1 MRARRTAVAAALA
14 ASLAAVPAGADLSVF
29 AGAVGFD
36 EEVNLESA
44 PGFGL
49 RWGRSGATFG
59 GETSLMISRP
69 TRDIDIQGVDES
81 STTAVFYEGRFL
93 VNFPTGDLK
102 PFAGVGLGAVT
113 LTATDP
119 PENIVDAD
127 LLQTLNAVSELQ
139 TSTSLSYGG
148 GIRYRVQE
156 RLDFRLDLR
165 QYLVFSVRGA
175 VVSEASRQVE
185 EITGADVATEDYTVR
200 YDEISGGI
208 VINF

>member
-1 MRARRTAVAAALA
+1 MRAHRTAVAAALA
-14 ASLAAVPAGADLSVF
+14 AALTTVPAGADLSAF
-29 AGAVGFD
+29 AGTVGFD
-36 EEVNLESA
+36 EDVNLQSA

-69 TRDIDIQGVDES
+69 TREIRGVEETT
-81 STTAVFYEGRFL
+81 TTAIFYEGRFL
-93 VNFPTGDLK
+93 VNFPTGNLK

-119 PENIVDAD
+119 PENIEDAD
-127 LLQTLNAVSELQ
+127 LLQTLNAISELQ

-156 RLDFRLDLR
+156 RLDIRFDLR
-165 QYLVFSVRGA
+165 QYQVFSVRGA
-175 VVSEASRQVE
+175 VVAETSRQVE
-185 EITGADVATEDYTVR
+185 EITGADLETGDYTVQ
-200 YDEISGGI
+200 YSEISAGI
-208 VINF
+208 VLNF

>member
-1 MRARRTAVAAALA
+1 MRARRAAAAAAIAAALA
-14 ASLAAVPAGADLSVF
+14 TAPAGADLSAF
-29 AGAVGFD
+29 AATVEFD
-36 EEVNLESA
+36 EDVNLESA

-49 RWGRSGATFG
+49 RWGRSGATLG

-69 TRDIDIQGVDES
+69 TRDILGVEKTT
-81 STTAVFYEGRFL
+81 TTAIFYEGRFL
-93 VNFPTGDLK
+93 VNFPTGNLK

-119 PENIVDAD
+119 PGNIEDAD
-127 LLQTLNAVSELQ
+127 LLQTLDAISELQ

-156 RLDFRLDLR
+156 RLDIRFDLR

-175 VVSEASRQVE
+175 VSAEVSRQVE
-185 EITGADVATEDYTVR
+185 EVTGADLATEDYTVQ
-200 YDEISGGI
+200 YNEISAGI
-208 VINF
+208 VISF

>member
-1 MRARRTAVAAALA
+1 MRARRAAAAAAIAAALA
-14 ASLAAVPAGADLSVF
+14 TAPAGADLSAF
-29 AGAVGFD
+29 AGTVEFD
-36 EEVNLESA
+36 GDVNLESA

-69 TRDIDIQGVDES
+69 TRNILGVEKTT
-81 STTAVFYEGRFL
+81 TTAIFYEGRFL
-93 VNFPTGDLK
+93 VNFPTGNLK

-119 PENIVDAD
+119 PGNIEDAD
-127 LLQTLNAVSELQ
+127 LLQTLDAISELQ

-156 RLDFRLDLR
+156 RLDIRFDLR

-175 VVSEASRQVE
+175 VFAEASRQVE
-185 EITGADVATEDYTVR
+185 EVMGADLGTEDYTVQ
-200 YDEISGGI
+200 YNEISAGI
-208 VINF
+208 VVNF

>member
-1 MRARRTAVAAALA
+1 MRARRAAAVAAIAAALA
-14 ASLAAVPAGADLSVF
+14 TVPAGADLSAF
-29 AGAVGFD
+29 AGTVEFD
-36 EEVNLESA
+36 EEVNLERA

-69 TRDIDIQGVDES
+69 TRDILGVEKTT
-81 STTAVFYEGRFL
+81 TTAIFYEGRFL
-93 VNFPTGDLK
+93 VNFPTGNLK

-113 LTATDP
+113 LTATEP
-119 PENIVDAD
+119 PGNIEDAD
-127 LLQTLNAVSELQ
+127 LLQTLDAISELQ

-156 RLDFRLDLR
+156 RLDIRFDLR

-175 VVSEASRQVE
+175 VFAEASRQVE
-185 EITGADVATEDYTVR
+185 EVTGADLGTEDYTVQ
-200 YDEISGGI
+200 YNEISAGI
-208 VINF
+208 VVNF

>member
-1 MRARRTAVAAALA
+1 MRARRVAAAAVLA
-14 ASLAAVPAGADLSVF
+14 AVLATVPAGADLSAF
-29 AGAVGFD
+29 AGTVEFD
-36 EEVNLESA
+36 EDANLDSA

-69 TRDIDIQGVDES
+69 TRDILGVEKTT
-81 STTAVFYEGRFL
+81 TTAIFYEGRFL
-93 VNFPTGDLK
+93 VNFPTGNLK

-119 PENIVDAD
+119 PGNIEDAA
-127 LLQTLNAVSELQ
+127 LLQTLDAISELQ

-156 RLDFRLDLR
+156 RLDIRFDLR

-175 VVSEASRQVE
+175 VVAEASIQVE
-185 EITGADVATEDYTVR
+185 EITGADLATEDYTVQ
-200 YDEISGGI
+200 YNEISAGI

>member
-1 MRARRTAVAAALA
+1 MRARRTAAAAVFAAILA
-14 ASLAAVPAGADLSVF
+14 TVPAGADLSAF
-29 AGAVGFD
+29 AGTVEFD
-36 EEVNLESA
+36 EDVNLGSA

-69 TRDIDIQGVDES
+69 TRDIHGVEKTT
-81 STTAVFYEGRFL
+81 TTAIFYEGRFL
-93 VNFPTGDLK
+93 VNFPTGNLK

-119 PENIVDAD
+119 PGNTEDAE
-127 LLQTLNAVSELQ
+127 LRQTLDAISELQ

-156 RLDFRLDLR
+156 RLDIRFDLR

-175 VVSEASRQVE
+175 VAAEASRQVE
-185 EITGADVATEDYTVR
+185 EITGADLATEEYTVR
-200 YDEISGGI
+200 YNEISAGI

>member
-1 MRARRTAVAAALA
+1 MRARRAAAAAVIAAALA
-14 ASLAAVPAGADLSVF
+14 TVPAGADLSAF
-29 AGAVGFD
+29 AGTVEYD
-36 EEVNLESA
+36 EDVNLESA

-69 TRDIDIQGVDES
+69 TREIRGVEKTT
-81 STTAVFYEGRFL
+81 TTAIFYEGRFL
-93 VNFPTGDLK
+93 VNFPTGNLK

-119 PENIVDAD
+119 PGNIEDAD
-127 LLQTLNAVSELQ
+127 LLQTLDAISELQ
-139 TSTSLSYGG
+139 TNTSLSYGG

-156 RLDFRLDLR
+156 RLDIRFDLR

-175 VVSEASRQVE
+175 VFAEASRQVE
-185 EITGADVATEDYTVR
+185 EVTGADLATGDYTVQ
-200 YDEISGGI
+200 YNEISAGI
-208 VINF
+208 VIIF

>member
-1 MRARRTAVAAALA
+1 MRARRTAAAAFFAAILA
-14 ASLAAVPAGADLSVF
+14 TVPAGADLSAF
-29 AGAVGFD
+29 AGTVEFD
-36 EEVNLESA
+36 EDVNLGSA

-69 TRDIDIQGVDES
+69 SREIHGVEKAT
-81 STTAVFYEGRFL
+81 TTAIFYDGRFL
-93 VNFPTGDLK
+93 VNFPTGNLK

-119 PENIVDAD
+119 PGNIEDAD
-127 LLQTLNAVSELQ
+127 LRETLDAISELQ

-156 RLDFRLDLR
+156 RLDIRFDLR

-175 VVSEASRQVE
+175 VAAEASRQAE
-185 EITGADVATEDYTVR
+185 EMTGAGLATEDYTVQ
-200 YDEISGGI
+200 YNEISAGV

>member
-1 MRARRTAVAAALA
+1 MRARRAAAAAAIAAALA
-14 ASLAAVPAGADLSVF
+14 TAPAGADLSAF
-29 AGAVGFD
+29 AGTVEFD
-36 EEVNLESA
+36 EDVNLESA

-69 TRDIDIQGVDES
+69 TRDILGVEKTT
-81 STTAVFYEGRFL
+81 TTAIFYEGRFL
-93 VNFPTGDLK
+93 VNFPTGNLK

-119 PENIVDAD
+119 PGNIEDAD
-127 LLQTLNAVSELQ
+127 LLQTLDAISELQ

-156 RLDFRLDLR
+156 RLDLRFDLR

-175 VVSEASRQVE
+175 VFAEASRQVE
-185 EITGADVATEDYTVR
+185 EVTGADLATEDYTVQ
-200 YDEISGGI
+200 YNEISGGI
-208 VINF
+208 VIIF

>member
-1 MRARRTAVAAALA
+1 MRAPRTAAAAVLA
-14 ASLAAVPAGADLSVF
+14 AVLATVPAGADLSAF
-29 AGAVGFD
+29 AGTVEFD
-36 EEVNLESA
+36 EDVNLESA

-59 GETSLMISRP
+59 GETSLLISRP
-69 TRDIDIQGVDES
+69 NRNIHGVEE
-81 STTAVFYEGRFL
+81 TTTTVVFYEGRFL

-119 PENIVDAD
+119 PGNIDDAD
-127 LLQTLNAVSELQ
+127 LLQALNAVSELQ
-139 TSTSLSYGG
+139 TNTALSYGG

-156 RLDFRLDLR
+156 RFDIRFDLR

-175 VVSEASRQVE
+175 VVAEAARQVE
-185 EITGADVATEDYTVR
+185 EITGADLETEDYIAQ
-200 YDEISGGI
+200 YNEISAGI
-208 VINF
+208 VIKF

>member
-1 MRARRTAVAAALA
+1 MRAGRTAVAAALTA
-14 ASLAAVPAGADLSVF
+14 VLATVPAKADLSAF
-29 AGAVGFD
+29 AGTVGFD
-36 EEVNLESA
+36 EDVNLENA

-59 GETSLMISRP
+59 GETSLMVSRP
-69 TRDIDIQGVDES
+69 TRNIHGVEETA
-81 STTAVFYEGRFL
+81 TTAIFYEGRFL
-93 VNFPTGDLK
+93 VNFPTGNLK

-119 PENIVDAD
+119 SGNIDDAD
-127 LLQTLNAVSELQ
+127 LLQALNAVSEVQ

-156 RLDFRLDLR
+156 RLDVRFDLR
-165 QYLVFSVRGA
+165 QYQVFSVKGT
-175 VVSEASRQVE
+175 VVAEAARQVE
-185 EITGADVATEDYTVR
+185 EITGADVETEDYTVQ
-200 YDEISGGI
+200 YNEISAGI